1 MAGVFLFFEASICG
15 FVDENI
21 DNLPSSVTYRLQID
35 RDLLVPFQGEVFRIR
50 HGSKNEGAGGD
61 AAADARAHA
70 AAHVRS
76 GLNNVFI
83 FSKLRQARSRL
94 YRRR

>member
-1 MAGVFLFFEASICG
+1 MAGVFFLASICG
-15 FVDENI
+15 CVDDNI

-35 RDLLVPFQGEVFRIR
+35 RDLLVPFEGEVFRIR

-61 AAADARAHA
+61 AAADARADARAHA
-70 AAHVRS
+70 AAHIRS

-83 FSKLRQARSRL
+83 FLQT
-94 YRRR
+94 